1 MPSWKQCLYSSL
13 KHTLSFLFNCPCI
26 AENLWGSVE
35 LVHHRLDALSGALM
49 TTREGLLYLVLSPY
63 LAMYGGRPWSTRHC
77 VRRGPSYPQKKRAHP
92 LPPNFGPCLLWPNG
106 WMDEDA
112 AWYGS
117 RPRLR
122 PHCTRQGRSCR
133 ERGTAASLFS
143 AHGYCGHGRP
153 SQRLLSSCY
162 DWLL

>member
-1 MPSWKQCLYSSL
+1 
-13 KHTLSFLFNCPCI
+13 
-26 AENLWGSVE
+26 
-35 LVHHRLDALSGALM
+35 M

-122 PHCTRQGRSCR
+122 PHCTRRGPSSC
-133 ERGTAASLFS
+133 ERGTAPLLFGPCLLWPRSPIS
-143 AHGYCGHGRP
+143 AAAELLYIIVIIIIWPHRSTTYVDAAYCYQP
-153 SQRLLSSCY
+153 SSVVCRSVCHTSEPCKKG
-162 DWLL
+162 